1 MAEHNQTELFQI
13 LMNQL
18 TETNEGVL
26 LDLDRAGHSLLHVAA
41 QNGSPEMLEI
51 LLNGPHAARLREL
64 VNAQT
69 IRDQE
74 TALHLASRYGHSRC
88 VQLLLQTN
96 GAKSSLRDAKGSNAL
111 HLALQQTFNIE
122 KLVGVFTDCSLDSEE
137 TFQSLDE
144 MTGRN
149 CLHTAIIKNF
159 RTVSLALLKGKRVQL
174 NIATREG
181 GWSPLHL
188 AVMTEEIEIIK
199 ALLESG
205 SMLDMVDNDGQTP
218 LLQACL
224 GGNLA
229 IVRLLLNAGANPAHQ
244 NKQAHSPLHY
254 LAAFCRDQQLLV
266 DLIDRGADVSAKSL
280 KLNTPLHFAAM
291 NGNEIATQVLLVHG
305 ASASAINEDKRSV
318 VYLAKK
324 WRHRSVEELVKP
336 PEEMADQHGGPSAGG
351 DGKTGRRPPSSGL
364 PSRSFVAQQV
374 HGILHSRST
383 TPLTSRSE
391 DSDTDSHYNFEDEE
405 ILPPSTPWPVEIS
418 GEAGNSS
425 SNNNSRLTASPQS
438 RSQSF
443 SELRDKFMA
452 LALTPQRTILQPVP
466 LSQEKK
472 HHLDTMI
479 ASTTTLQELPS
490 PSSMQMTRFTRKFL
504 ADPVKIP
511 WEMTVPVPLSLS
523 AGATA
528 AESGDSSG
536 CDSLQRKLK
545 PCIRTNIGL
554 FRDHLAHAQQLSW
567 PQHAHH
573 KAFRKSSLKYQA
585 PPPHVSR

>member
-1 MAEHNQTELFQI
+1 MAEYNQIELFQI
-13 LMNQL
+13 LMSQL

-26 LDLDRAGHSLLHVAA
+26 LDLDRAGYSLLHVAA
-41 QNGSPEMLEI
+41 QNGSAEMLEI
-51 LLNGPHAARLREL
+51 LLCGPHAAKLREL
-64 VNAQT
+64 VNTQT

-74 TALHLASRYGHSRC
+74 TALHLASRFGHSRC
-88 VQLLLQTN
+88 AQLLLQTDSV
-96 GAKSSLRDAKGSNAL
+96 KSSLRNAKGSNAL

-122 KLVGVFTDCSLDSEE
+122 KLMGVFTDFCSRDSEE

-144 MTGRN
+144 VTGRN

-159 RTVSLALLKGKRVQL
+159 RTVSLALLRGKRVQL

-188 AVMTEEIEIIK
+188 AVMAGEIEIVK
-199 ALLESG
+199 TLLESG

-229 IVRLLLNAGANPAHQ
+229 IVRLLLNAGTNPAHQ

-254 LAAFCRDQQLLV
+254 LAAFCRDRQLLM
-266 DLIDRGADVSAKSL
+266 DLIDRGADVNAKSL

-291 NGNEIATQVLLVHG
+291 NGNEIATQVLLTHG

-324 WRHRSVEELVKP
+324 WRHRFVEELVKP
-336 PEEMADQHGGPSAGG
+336 PEEMTDQHGGPSAGG
-351 DGKTGRRPPSSGL
+351 DGKTGRHPPSSGL
-364 PSRSFVAQQV
+364 PSRSSVAQQV
-374 HGILHSRST
+374 HRILNSRSMT
-383 TPLTSRSE
+383 SQTSRSE
-391 DSDTDSHYNFEDEE
+391 DSDMDSHYNFEDEE
-405 ILPPSTPWPVEIS
+405 ILPPSTPWPVEID
-418 GEAGNSS
+418 GEASNSS
-425 SNNNSRLTASPQS
+425 SSSVTAYLQS

-452 LALTPQRTILQPVP
+452 LALTPQRTTLRPVP

-472 HHLDTMI
+472 QKLDTMI
-479 ASTTTLQELPS
+479 ASTTLQELPS

-511 WEMTVPVPLSLS
+511 WEMTVPIPPLS
-523 AGATA
+523 AGA
-528 AESGDSSG
+528 AESGSE
-536 CDSLQRKLK
+536 SLQRKLK

-554 FRDHLAHAQQLSW
+554 FRDHLVHAQQLSW

-585 PPPHVSR
+585 PPPHVS

>member
-1 MAEHNQTELFQI
+1 MAEYGQTELFQI
-13 LMNQL
+13 LMSQL

-41 QNGSPEMLEI
+41 QNGSAEMLEI
-51 LLNGPHAARLREL
+51 LLSGPHAAKLREL
-64 VNAQT
+64 VNTQT

-74 TALHLASRYGHSRC
+74 TALHLASQFGHTRC
-88 VQLLLQTN
+88 AQLLLQTD
-96 GAKSSLRDAKGSNAL
+96 GVKSSLRNAKGSNAL

-122 KLVGVFTDCSLDSEE
+122 KLVGVFTDFCSRDSEE

-144 MTGRN
+144 VTGRN

-159 RTVSLALLKGKRVQL
+159 RTVSLALLRGKRVQL

-224 GGNLA
+224 GGNLT
-229 IVRLLLNAGANPAHQ
+229 IVRLLLNAGTNPAHQ

-254 LAAFCRDQQLLV
+254 LAAFCRDRQLLM
-266 DLIDRGADVSAKSL
+266 DLIDRGADVNAKSL

-291 NGNEIATQVLLVHG
+291 NGNEIATQVLLAHG

-336 PEEMADQHGGPSAGG
+336 PEEMMDQHGGPSAGG

-405 ILPPSTPWPVEIS
+405 ILPPSTPWPVEIG

-425 SNNNSRLTASPQS
+425 SVTTYLQS
-438 RSQSF
+438 QSQSF

-452 LALTPQRTILQPVP
+452 LALTPQRMTLRPVP

-472 HHLDTMI
+472 HQLDTMI
-479 ASTTTLQELPS
+479 ASTTLQELPS
-490 PSSMQMTRFTRKFL
+490 PSSMQMTHFTRKFL
-504 ADPVKIP
+504 AAPVKIP
-511 WEMTVPVPLSLS
+511 WEMTVPILSLS
-523 AGATA
+523 AGA
-528 AESGDSSG
+528 AESGSE
-536 CDSLQRKLK
+536 SLQRKLK